1 MKKYFIIGWVVFFFS
16 ATAMCQSQE
25 IQQLQIDVQKLAQL
39 RAMLSDLKEGYQVLA
54 RGYNSIRDL
63 SQSNFNLHCQ
73 YLQSLLQ
80 VSPAVRNFSGV
91 AAIVTSV
98 HFLVSESRGTIRQFS
113 SSGEFSEME
122 ISYMTRVYS
131 NLLNQSLQS
140 LSDLATVLTPGA
152 LRMTDEARLQ
162 TIQKIETQVRDQQDF
177 FTYFTNR
184 AQLLSIQR
192 TREVSDLSVI
202 NQLYLHKP

>member
-63 SQSNFNLHCQ
+63 SQSNFNLHFQ